1 MSLTMTAF
9 DLPSP
14 SGLPRVLEL
23 VEPAQLTVA
32 TAPPTS
38 RVAYAAG
45 HVVADPLRSSIGS
58 PAAVDW
64 DATLRIRHD
73 LWDLGL
79 GVAESMDTAQRE
91 MGLDA
96 ATAMELARRTLAE
109 AQGRN
114 GQVVVG
120 IATDALD
127 DTDHSLPQITDAYLD
142 QLREVEHA
150 GGRVVIMASRHLAR
164 TAQSAEDYLRV
175 YGDVVDAAT
184 RPVILHWLGPMFDP
198 ALTGYWGSTAFEAA
212 AETVITLIAGRPD
225 KIDGIKVSLLDAEY
239 EVELRRRLP
248 VGVRL
253 FTGDDFNYADL
264 IAGDSHGHSDALLG
278 AFAVIPRFA
287 SAALARL
294 DQDDV
299 PGFRAI
305 LEPTVPLSRLV
316 FEAPTRYYKVGVVW
330 LSYLTG
336 AQDHF
341 RMVGGL
347 ESGRS
352 ILHLA
357 DLIESANAIGLFL
370 DPDLAA
376 ARASDYFR
384 AQGV

>member
-1 MSLTMTAF
+1 MSLTMTTI

-14 SGLPRVLEL
+14 SGRPRVLAL
-23 VEPAQLTVA
+23 AEPAQLTEA

-45 HVVADPLRSSIGS
+45 HVVADPLRSAIGS
-58 PAAVDW
+58 AAAVDW
-64 DATLRIRHD
+64 DATLRIRHR

-79 GVAESMDTAQRE
+79 GIAESMDTAQRG

-96 ATAMELARRTLAE
+96 VTAMELARRTLAE
-109 AQGRN
+109 ARGRN

-142 QLREVEHA
+142 QLREVEDA

-164 TAQSAEDYLRV
+164 TAQNAADHLRV
-175 YGDVVDAAT
+175 YGDVVEAAT
-184 RPVILHWLGPMFDP
+184 RPVVLHWLGPMFDP
-198 ALTGYWGSTAFEAA
+198 ALTGYWGSTAFEEA
-212 AETVITLIAGRPD
+212 AETVLSLITDRPD
-225 KIDGIKVSLLDAEY
+225 KIAGIKVSLLDADY

-248 VGVRL
+248 AGVRL

-264 IAGDSHGHSDALLG
+264 IAGDSRGHSDALLG

-316 FEAPTRYYKVGVVW
+316 FEAPTRFYKVGVVW

-357 DLIESANAIGLFL
+357 DLVETANAIGLFP